1 VAAVVVGLALLAS
14 ACSSDDDGGGAST
27 DTTSGSTE
35 NVAVDAPGVSDT
47 EIRYSVLSTATND
60 PMGQCGLPCFATGVQ
75 AYFDYVNTEKGG
87 VYGRKLVAEDLVDDE
102 FGKNQEKALEII
114 AADDTFGTFA
124 STAVPSGYQSLAD
137 EGIPLYVWASN
148 PVAMNGNDGI
158 WGENTV
164 RCLQVGCW
172 DRVVPYLMKVSGRH
186 KLAAVGYGIAQS
198 SKDCAQNQAKSV
210 EQAKDQ
216 IGADAESVYV
226 NDELQFGMP
235 NGAAPEVTAMKDA
248 GADIMATCIVNS
260 DVKTIMQEAKRQGLD
275 ILPLLT
281 NIDDEALVS
290 AAGAFDGGYFRNAV
304 RPFTADLNDAQKKYL
319 EYTEKN
325 GGKVAE
331 VSIYGW
337 INAALAYQGL
347 LEAGPD
353 FPREK
358 VIEGTNTLTG
368 FTADGLTA
376 PMDWTTGHVAPTPED
391 PSKNQYECY
400 GLAKVVDSELELVGD
415 PEKPFTCWP
424 GGSWQWEDGWPEA
437 MSFD

>member
-210 EQAKDQ
+210 EQAKAQ

-337 INAALAYQGL
+337 INAALAYQSRL
-347 LEAGPD
+347 LPGEGHRGHQHPD
-353 FPREK
+353 RVHRRRPD
-358 VIEGTNTLTG
+358 GT
-368 FTADGLTA
+368 DGLDHRSRRSDA
-376 PMDWTTGHVAPTPED
+376 GGPEQEPVRVLRPRQGRRQRARARGRSGEAVHLLARRQLAVGGRLARGD
-391 PSKNQYECY
+391 ELRLSNQ
-400 GLAKVVDSELELVGD
+400 
-415 PEKPFTCWP
+415 
-424 GGSWQWEDGWPEA
+424 
-437 MSFD
+437 